1 MDAYLRT
8 AISGQV
14 ARSATASELKGRGL
28 SMKAGI
34 APYLEKA
41 SLALH
46 FHVRNVT
53 AGSAVEAPGN
63 GPEHRDGKEM
73 I

>member
-1 MDAYLRT
+1 M
-8 AISGQV
+8 Q
-14 ARSATASELKGRGL
+14 
-28 SMKAGI
+28 AGF

-53 AGSAVEAPGN
+53 AGSAVEAPGY
-63 GPEHRDGKEM
+63 GPENRDGKEM
-73 I
+73 K